1 LPSTVSDLK
10 ELPMNPTRA
19 HLQQQLDPARVI
31 QLTYDLVSIPSPTGD
46 SRRAAEFYAERL
58 RALGLDVEFGEEYP
72 RSPSVV
78 AYVEGAHPGP
88 TLELSGH
95 LDVIPVPHDP
105 PEIREGVLYGRGTS
119 DMKGGMAAVLEVT
132 RVLAAVRE
140 QLHGRLMVCAY
151 GLHEAPVGRGQV
163 LSGLLERGIVGDAA
177 ISVEGPLDEVPVI
190 GKGMSTYEIVVERPG
205 VPIHEV
211 HAPPD
216 LPHPLLIG
224 LEVAQ
229 ALRAWNEELSRGED
243 LPYVGPETVFIGQ
256 FESGDFYNRVPNR
269 CRIVGTR
276 RYAPDVRFPQVEAEF
291 QAHLDPIRARLKNSR
306 VGTPA
311 DVRLDLVKTK
321 DGFRVS
327 EEEPIV
333 QMLQQGY
340 QEVTGR
346 ALPASGFKAVGD
358 VSNFVNEGGVP
369 AVYYGCGLERS
380 HATPEYVPLER
391 LERLARVLLATS
403 ALYLGVGGS

>member
-1 LPSTVSDLK
+1 MHMSH
-10 ELPMNPTRA
+10 TRA
-19 HLQQQLDPARVI
+19 DLQRQLDPARVTR
-31 QLTYDLVSIPSPTGD
+31 LTYDLVSIPSPTGD
-46 SRRAAEFYAERL
+46 SRQVTEFYAHRL
-58 RALGLDVEFGEEYP
+58 RDLGLAVEYGEEYP
-72 RSPSVV
+72 RSPSAV
-78 AYVEGAHPGP
+78 AYLEGGHPGP

-105 PEIREGVLYGRGTS
+105 PQIDDGIIYGRGTS
-119 DMKGGMAAVLEVT
+119 DMKGGMAAVLEVA
-132 RVLAAVRE
+132 RVLAAVRD
-140 QLHGRLMVCAY
+140 QVHGRLMVCAY

-163 LSGLLERGIVGDAA
+163 LSGLLKRGIVGDAA
-177 ISVEGPLDEVPVI
+177 ISVEGPLDEVPII
-190 GKGMSTYEIVVERPG
+190 GKGMSTYEIVIERPG

-211 HAPPD
+211 HAAPD

-229 ALRAWNEELSRGED
+229 ALREWNEELSQGED
-243 LPYVGPETVFIGQ
+243 LPYVGPESVFIGQ

-276 RYAPDVRFPQVEAEF
+276 RYAPDVRFPEVEAAF
-291 QAHLDPIRARLKNSR
+291 QARLDPIRARTS
-306 VGTPA
+306 A

-327 EEEPIV
+327 EDEPIV
-333 QMLQQGY
+333 RMLQQGY
-340 QEVTGR
+340 REVTGGP
-346 ALPASGFKAVGD
+346 LPTSGFVAVGD

-403 ALYLGVGGS
+403 ALYLGVGGSAG